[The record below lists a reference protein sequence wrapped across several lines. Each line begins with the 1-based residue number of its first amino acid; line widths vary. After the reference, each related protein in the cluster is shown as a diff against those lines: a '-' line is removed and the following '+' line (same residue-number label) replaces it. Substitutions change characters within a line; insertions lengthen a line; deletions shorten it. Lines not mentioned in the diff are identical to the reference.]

1 MRFIHIADLHLGSSP
16 EAEFLW
22 GKNRAEEIWDS
33 FAAVI
38 DACNEKEIDLLL
50 IAGDLFDRPPVWA
63 DLDRAAKLFDRL
75 TATEVV
81 MIAGESEYIT
91 EDSPWMTY
99 PWEPWVHMLSDKH
112 CMNVQLGN
120 ISTSVHGCSY
130 YGPTEGKPYLEDA
143 RPDKESEYQIL
154 LGYTGDDNHMP
165 ADLTELSEKGF
176 DYIALGHIHRPEM
189 IEPNR
194 MAYAGALEPIDSN
207 DTGEHGFWVGEITKA
222 FGQVQFCPL
231 RKCQYVHETIQL
243 SSQMTNMAVQTIVKN
258 LLANRKPYEL
268 YKIFLTG
275 TLNADTELDLDWIR
289 NQEAVVDVICS
300 LRQDY
305 DYDRLREENEQQ
317 LLGRFIAAMQSR
329 GESEVYKKA
338 LEFGVEALLSA
349 KFDR

>member
-1 MRFIHIADLHLGSSP
+1 MHIPFSP
-16 EAEFLW
+16 
-22 GKNRAEEIWDS
+22 
-33 FAAVI
+33 
-38 DACNEKEIDLLL
+38 
-50 IAGDLFDRPPVWA
+50 
-63 DLDRAAKLFDRL
+63 AKII
-75 TATEVV
+75 E
-81 MIAGESEYIT
+81 
-91 EDSPWMTY
+91 
-99 PWEPWVHMLSDKH
+99 
-112 CMNVQLGN
+112 N
-120 ISTSVHGCSY
+120 
-130 YGPTEGKPYLEDA
+130 
-143 RPDKESEYQIL
+143 
-154 LGYTGDDNHMP
+154 
-165 ADLTELSEKGF
+165 GF
-176 DYIALGHIHRPEM
+176 DYIAAGHIHKGGVLEGMSVNPV
-189 IEPNR
+189 PLDSNR
-194 MAYAGALEPIDSN
+194 KITTMQAVMAGALEPIDSN

-317 LLGRFIAAMQSR
+317 LLGRFIAAMQSQ

-338 LEFGVEALLSA
+338 LEIGVEALLSA
-349 KFDR
+349 KLDR